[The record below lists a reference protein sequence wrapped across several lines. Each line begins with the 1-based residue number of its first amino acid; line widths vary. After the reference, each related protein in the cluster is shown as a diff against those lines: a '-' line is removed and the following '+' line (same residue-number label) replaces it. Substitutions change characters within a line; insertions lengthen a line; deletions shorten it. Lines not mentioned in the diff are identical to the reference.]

1 MRGFR
6 LPPRWS

>member
-6 LPPRWS
+6 F